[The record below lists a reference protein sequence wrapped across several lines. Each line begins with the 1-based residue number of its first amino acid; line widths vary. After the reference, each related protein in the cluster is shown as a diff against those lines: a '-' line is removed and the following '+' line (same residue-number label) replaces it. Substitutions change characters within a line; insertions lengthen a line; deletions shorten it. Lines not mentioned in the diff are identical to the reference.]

1 MKQKVLANITII
13 FHIYKFSTYKQDTSL
28 KKDLPIIF
36 EKILIDKREENR
48 IKQSSQLMITTLT
61 LIDTVGSKH

>member
-48 IKQSSQLMITTLT
+48 IKQSSQLMITILTLT
-61 LIDTVGSKH
+61 DTVGSKH